1 MSSFLTSFGSTWLP
15 WRSISMLGDSGL
27 MIPMAIVIGL
37 TLAFSRGTGRLAVW
51 WTLFWT
57 ATGGLVLAT
66 KLAFFMWGIGSV
78 RFDFTGLS
86 GHAALASLIWP
97 AAMWL
102 LAANRTALSTTLW
115 VMTGFL
121 MGAAIAYSRWK
132 LHAHSSSEAVIG
144 FVAGSLIGLGF
155 WWLVQR
161 CQPIRIRF
169 AGLAG
174 TVLLV
179 LVVVQHS
186 RPTPTQDW
194 IRLVSTRLTGTPPFG
209 RPDLHR
215 ATGTD
220 YLGRVPALQ
229 NLK

>member
-1 MSSFLTSFGSTWLP
+1 
-15 WRSISMLGDSGL
+15 
-27 MIPMAIVIGL
+27 MIPMAIMIGL
-37 TLAFSRGTGRLAVW
+37 TLAFSRDTGRLALW
-51 WTLFWT
+51 WTLIWI

-66 KLAFFMWGIGSV
+66 KLAFFIWGVGSA

-86 GHAALASLIWP
+86 GHASLASLIWP

-102 LAANRTALSTTLW
+102 LAANRTALSKTLW
-115 VMTGFL
+115 VVTGFL
-121 MGAAIAYSRWK
+121 IGTAIAYSRVE
-132 LHAHSSSEAVIG
+132 LNDHSTSEAVIG
-144 FVAGSLIGLGF
+144 FVAGSSIGVGF
-155 WWLVQR
+155 WWLVRR
-161 CQPIRIRF
+161 CQPIQIRY

-174 TVLLV
+174 AVLLV
-179 LVVVQHS
+179 LVVVQHD

-194 IRLVSTRLTGTPPFG
+194 IRLVSAQLTGIPPFG

-229 NLK
+229 DLK

>member
-1 MSSFLTSFGSTWLP
+1 MSSLLTTFQSTWLS
-15 WRSISMLGDSGL
+15 WRSVSMLGDSGL

-37 TLAFSRGTGRLAVW
+37 TLAFSQGTRRLALW
-51 WTLFWT
+51 WTLFWG

-66 KLAFFMWGIGSV
+66 KLAFFMWGVGSA

-86 GHAALASLIWP
+86 GHATLAALIWP

-102 LAANRTALSTTLW
+102 LTANRTALSTTLW
-115 VMTGFL
+115 VVTGFL
-121 MGAAIAYSRWK
+121 IGAAIAYSRVE
-132 LHAHSSSEAVIG
+132 LNDHSLSEAVIG

-161 CQPIRIRF
+161 CQPIRIRY

>member
-1 MSSFLTSFGSTWLP
+1 
-15 WRSISMLGDSGL
+15 

-37 TLAFSRGTGRLAVW
+37 TLAFSQGTGKLAVW

-66 KLAFFMWGIGSV
+66 KLAFFMWGIGSA

-86 GHAALASLIWP
+86 GHAALAALIWP

-102 LAANRTALSTTLW
+102 LAANRTALSTTFW
-115 VMTGFL
+115 VVMGFVI
-121 MGAAIAYSRWK
+121 GAAIAYSRVE
-132 LHAHSSSEAVIG
+132 LNDHSSSEAVIG

-155 WWLVQR
+155 WWLVR
-161 CQPIRIRF
+161 CCKPFRIRY

-174 TVLLV
+174 AVLLA
-179 LVVVQHS
+179 LVVVQHG

-194 IRLVSTRLTGTPPFG
+194 IRLVSTRLTGAPPFR

-220 YLGRVPALQ
+220 YLGRVPTLR

>member
-1 MSSFLTSFGSTWLP
+1 MNSFLAAFGSTWLS
-15 WRSISMLGDSGL
+15 WHSVSMLGDSGL
-27 MIPMAIVIGL
+27 MILMAIVIGL
-37 TLAFSRGTGRLAVW
+37 TLAFSRGTGTLAVW

-66 KLAFFMWGIGSV
+66 KLAFFMWGIGSA

-86 GHAALASLIWP
+86 GHAALAALIWP

-102 LAANRTALSTTLW
+102 LAANRTAWSTTLW

-121 MGAAIAYSRWK
+121 MGAAIAYSRVK
-132 LHAHSSSEAVIG
+132 LNDHSSSETVIG
-144 FVAGSLIGLGF
+144 FVVGSLIGLGF
-155 WWLVQR
+155 WWLVR
-161 CQPIRIRF
+161 GSQPIRVRYT
-169 AGLAG
+169 GLAG
-174 TVLLV
+174 AVLLV
-179 LVVVQHS
+179 LVVVQHG

-194 IRLVSTRLTGTPPFG
+194 IKQVSTRLTGIPPFG

-215 ATGTD
+215 VTGTD
-220 YLGRVPALQ
+220 YLGRVPTSQ

>member
-1 MSSFLTSFGSTWLP
+1 
-15 WRSISMLGDSGL
+15 MLGDSGL

-37 TLAFSRGTGRLAVW
+37 TLAFSRGTGALAVW
-51 WTLFWT
+51 WTLFWI
-57 ATGGLVLAT
+57 ATGGLVLTT
-66 KLAFFMWGIGSV
+66 KLAFFMWGIGSA

-86 GHAALASLIWP
+86 GHAALAALIWP

-102 LAANRTALSTTLW
+102 LAANRVTLSKTLW
-115 VMTGFL
+115 VMAGFL
-121 MGAAIAYSRWK
+121 TGVAITYSRVE
-132 LHAHSSSEAVIG
+132 LNDHSTSEAVIG

-161 CQPIRIRF
+161 CQPIRIRH
-169 AGLAG
+169 AGWAG
-174 TVLLV
+174 AALLV
-179 LVVVQHS
+179 LVVVQHG

-194 IRLVSTRLTGTPPFG
+194 IRLVSARLTGTPPFG

-220 YLGRVPALQ
+220 YLGRVPTARNLQ
-229 NLK
+229 